1 MYREGLSILLFK
13 LKIISLTIPLLLFL
27 HSCGFQTLY
36 KVDSLSGFI
45 IEKPENSSKNHT
57 SIYNKLNS
65 IFVPNSSNDNLI
77 VSFEVDEQYED
88 IDVREDEKVLRKN
101 IVITV
106 KFNIRREKLNK
117 IIFSGESLISSA
129 FNRVAE
135 PYSNYVNEQDTRER
149 IILLIAKDI
158 QRQLIL
164 FKNRKKYNEG

>member
-27 HSCGFQTLY
+27 QSCGFQPLY

-135 PYSNYVNEQDTRER
+135 PYSNYINEQDTRER

>member
-1 MYREGLSILLFK
+1 MYRERLSILLFK
-13 LKIISLTIPLLLFL
+13 FILISSAIALLVFL
-27 HSCGFQTLY
+27 QSCGFQPLY
-36 KVDSLSGFI
+36 RANSLSGFI

-65 IFVPNSSNDNLI
+65 IFVPNSSYDNLI

-88 IDVREDEKVLRKN
+88 IDVREDEKVLRKK

>member
-1 MYREGLSILLFK
+1 MFRERLSILLFK
-13 LKIISLTIPLLLFL
+13 FKIISLPILLLL
-27 HSCGFQTLY
+27 LLQSCGFQPLY
-36 KVDSLSGFI
+36 RVDSLSGFI

-57 SIYNKLNS
+57 SIYKELNKV
-65 IFVPNSSNDNLI
+65 FVPNNDNDNLI
-77 VSFEVDEQYED
+77 FSFEVDEQYED

-106 KFNIRREKLNK
+106 KFYIRREKLDK
-117 IIFSGESLISSA
+117 IIFSGETLISSA

-149 IILLIAKDI
+149 IILLITKDI

-164 FKNRKKYNEG
+164 FKNKKKYNEG

>member
-1 MYREGLSILLFK
+1 MEI
-13 LKIISLTIPLLLFL
+13 
-27 HSCGFQTLY
+27 Y
-36 KVDSLSGFI
+36 KEL
-45 IEKPENSSKNHT
+45 
-57 SIYNKLNS
+57 NK
-65 IFVPNSSNDNLI
+65 IFVPNNDNDNLI

-106 KFNIRREKLNK
+106 KFNIKREKLGK

-149 IILLIAKDI
+149 IILLITKDI

-164 FKNRKKYNEG
+164 FKNKKKYNEG

>member
-27 HSCGFQTLY
+27 QSCGFQPLY

-45 IEKPENSSKNHT
+45 IEKPENSSKNYT
-57 SIYNKLNS
+57 SIYNKLSS
-65 IFVPNSSNDNLI
+65 IFAPNSSNDNLI